1 MSARKSSAPN
11 ESLAAQAIQQQC
23 KLLRLPTVGAQFE
36 TLAKQAIR
44 ERQTPV
50 GYLEALLSAELE
62 ERERR
67 TVDRRLREARLRVA
81 VVTDLLSQN
90 LPRAANRQRTLE
102 RLASSR

>member
-44 ERQTPV
+44 
-50 GYLEALLSAELE
+50 
-62 ERERR
+62 
-67 TVDRRLREARLRVA
+67 RLRP
-81 VVTDLLSQN
+81 T
-90 LPRAANRQRTLE
+90 
-102 RLASSR
+102 RLAAGRAKI